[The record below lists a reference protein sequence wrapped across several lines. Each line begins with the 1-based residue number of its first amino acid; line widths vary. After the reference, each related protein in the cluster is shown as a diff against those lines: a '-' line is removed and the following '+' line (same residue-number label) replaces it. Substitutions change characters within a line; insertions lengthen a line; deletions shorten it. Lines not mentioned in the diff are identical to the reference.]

1 MLMFKGFFM
10 EQFMSMLKV
19 FHGTI
24 HTRVEDVL
32 DGIHACVE
40 RVFHGTVDGRVAELE
55 WMLSQVGAMKTEL
68 EEPPKREIQDVM
80 ASSIRSS
87 AVDNDSDSD
96 GY

>member
-1 MLMFKGFFM
+1 M

-19 FHGTI
+19 FHGKI
-24 HTRVEDVL
+24 HACVEGVL
-32 DGIHACVE
+32 DRIHACVE
-40 RVFHGTVDGRVAELE
+40 RGFHGTIDGCVAELE
-55 WMLSQVGAMKTEL
+55 WMLSQAGAMKTEL